1 MNSSMFIACSPYF
14 TYTPNTVYSVPYV
27 LVPNLSTPNNSL
39 TIYLNAPPTDLSL
52 ALARYIL
59 DMPSCDTPTTT
70 SHPEDVSLSIQNQ
83 HYSSYNKRLIKYY
96 NMPTASYCFLSV

>member
-59 DMPSCDTPTTT
+59 EMHHVTHHYNLPPRRRKPLDTEST
-70 SHPEDVSLSIQNQ
+70 LFI
-83 HYSSYNKRLIKYY
+83 I
-96 NMPTASYCFLSV
+96 